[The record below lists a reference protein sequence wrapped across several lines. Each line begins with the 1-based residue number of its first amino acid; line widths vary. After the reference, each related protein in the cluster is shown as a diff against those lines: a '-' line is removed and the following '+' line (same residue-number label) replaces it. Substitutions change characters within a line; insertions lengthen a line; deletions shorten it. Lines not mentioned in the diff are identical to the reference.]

1 MPRSH
6 DDRTLDPG
14 PRAWGL
20 GLAIVIA
27 LVAIGWA
34 GAQDLDARAQA
45 IAAKLRCPVC
55 QNESVADSPAEL
67 AAQMR
72 ALIRE
77 KLAAGETG
85 EQIVAYFVS
94 KYGDWILLE
103 PPRRGVLWIVWLAP
117 ALALLGGTAFVVS
130 YLRRTVKV
138 RYVEAVHR
146 SENQRPRV

>member
-6 DDRTLDPG
+6 DSRT
-14 PRAWGL
+14 WGL
-20 GLAIVIA
+20 GLAFAIA
-27 LVAIGWA
+27 LVAA
-34 GAQDLDARAQA
+34 GIVSAQDLDARAQA
-45 IAAKLRCPVC
+45 IAATLRCPVC

-103 PPRRGVLWIVWLAP
+103 PPRRGVLWIVWIAP
-117 ALALLGGTAFVVS
+117 AVALLVGLLVAATYVRSTV
-130 YLRRTVKV
+130 RRT
-138 RYVEAVHR
+138 APR
-146 SENQRPRV
+146 STQSTRS

>member
-1 MPRSH
+1 MLRRDNYRAPGTELRAPR
-6 DDRTLDPG
+6 
-14 PRAWGL
+14 GL
-20 GLAIVIA
+20 VVILVIA
-27 LVAIGWA
+27 IALIA
-34 GAQDLDARAQA
+34 GQAAAEDLDARAQA

-77 KLAAGETG
+77 KLAAGETE

-103 PPRRGVLWIVWLAP
+103 PPRRGVLWFVWLAP

-130 YLRRTVKV
+130 YLRRAV
-138 RYVEAVHR
+138 RAGNDVEG
-146 SENQRPRV
+146 